1 MTIRLLLATVVLLAG
16 CSVGPNYVRPSAP
29 TAPEYKEIDGWK
41 TAQPQDESARGPWW
55 EVYGDETLSALE
67 GRVEVSNQTIVA
79 AEARFR
85 QARALV
91 ASAKS
96 AWYPTATV
104 GVSVTGARPPAVS
117 STGVARSGTQ
127 TEYAMPLSIS
137 WEIDVWGRIRRSV
150 EASQANAQASSADLA
165 STRLSLQ
172 AELATDYFQLRA
184 IEAERQLFDRTVAAY
199 EKSLQLT
206 RNRNAGG
213 VASRADV
220 VQAET
225 QLETARSQA
234 IDLGVNRAQ
243 LEHAIAVLVG
253 EPASTFALPM
263 APLTALPPPVPVGIP
278 SELLERRPDVGAAER
293 RVAAANAQIGV
304 ATAAYYPAVIL
315 SATGGFASSDISKWL
330 IWPSRFWSVGPSVSE
345 TVYDGGLRR
354 AQTAQA
360 RAAYDES
367 VATYRQSVLSAF
379 QEVEDNLATL
389 RILEEEARVVTAAV
403 DAAEESVRLEKDR
416 YKAGTV
422 SYLDVVVAQTLALV
436 NERAAV
442 DVAARRMSASVLLI
456 EALGGG
462 WNADAS

>member
-1 MTIRLLLATVVLLAG
+1 MTIRTLLAVLVLVTG
-16 CSVGPNYVRPSAP
+16 CSVGPDYVRPSAP
-29 TAPEYKEIDGWK
+29 TAPEYKEGDGWK
-41 TAQPQDESARGPWW
+41 SAEPREDLERGPWW
-55 EVYGDETLSALE
+55 EMYGDDTLSSLE
-67 GRVEVSNQTIVA
+67 GRVEVSNQTLVA

-91 ASAKS
+91 AAAKS
-96 AWYPTATV
+96 AWYPTASV
-104 GVSVTGARPPAVS
+104 GVSVTRARPPAVS
-117 STGVARSGTQ
+117 STGVARSAVQ

-184 IEAERQLFDRTVAAY
+184 LEAQRQLFDSTVAAY
-199 EKSLQLT
+199 EKNLQLT

-213 VASRADV
+213 VASRVDV

-225 QLETARSQA
+225 QLETARSRT
-234 IDLGVNRAQ
+234 IDLGVSRAQ

-253 EPASTFALPM
+253 EPASTFSLSE
-263 APLTALPPPVPVGIP
+263 APLAALPPPVPVGVP

-304 ATAAYYPAVIL
+304 ATAAYYPTVIL
-315 SATGGFASSDISKWL
+315 SASGGFASSDISKWL
-330 IWPSRFWSVGPSVSE
+330 IWPSRFWSVGPSISE
-345 TVYDGGLRR
+345 TVYDGGFRR

-389 RILEEEARVVTAAV
+389 RILEEEAHVVAAAV
-403 DAAEESVRLEKDR
+403 DAANESVRLETDR

-422 SYLDVVVAQTLALV
+422 SYLDVVISQAAALANEQT
-436 NERAAV
+436 AV
-442 DVAARRMSASVLLI
+442 DVAVRRMSASVLLV